1 MQRFGGAASTT
12 IFLNESGPGCDK
24 FCEVYGRVALPRDR
38 CRSAYRFEIVVRH
51 RIGGALLATPRSCK
65 QLRSRRPSACMPHSS
80 YRSVAP
86 SELKPPIDLLAERRN

>member
-38 CRSAYRFEIVVRH
+38 CRSSHRFEIVVRH
-51 RIGGALLATPRSCK
+51 RIGALEGRCLQRPGAASSSAPGGHRPACLTAPTGAL
-65 QLRSRRPSACMPHSS
+65 
-80 YRSVAP
+80 
-86 SELKPPIDLLAERRN
+86 PPQN